1 MDEIIILFLLS
12 DLKPGMYFKIDLIL
26 INLMPPFM
34 FIITEKGIKSMN
46 YIKWNEEKELTFIKN
61 IVKIITNKML

>member
-46 YIKWNEEKELTFIKN
+46 YIKRNEEEDGKLRKDCKPFIKA
-61 IVKIITNKML
+61 L